1 MHTHMPAAAAGY
13 DPALRRGAG
22 QQGISGVGV
31 SVRHGKVI
39 RAVTHT
45 VEVHPCRAGS
55 QCVVERAV
63 LQIGA
68 AANTEAKAV
77 GVDKLFILGADGPVV
92 HAVLPHRE
100 RRDMHAVVAD
110 EHMRFVLPLLCRVRD
125 CCIGRSPERMI
136 GGQRQK
142 QERLKCPV
150 GAAGGVVPFA
160 HEQVRVLVADGQY
173 ARRVSDRV
181 LKPVVQVGQHGMT
194 HRTPWDAFILRP
206 CKRIGRKECRVG
218 EAVGQAATERNFR
231 AVIGKPLD
239 EIPGKFAAAGLEL
252 GRVAIGIQRGERRPD
267 E

>member
-100 RRDMHAVVAD
+100 HRDMPAVVAD
-110 EHMRFVLPLLCRVRD
+110 EHMWFVLPLLCRVRN

-142 QERLKCPV
+142 QERLKGPV
-150 GAAGGVVPFA
+150 WAAGGVVPLA
-160 HEQVRVLVADGQY
+160 HEQVRVLVADGQH
-173 ARRVSDRV
+173 ARRVGDGV

-218 EAVGQAATERNFR
+218 EAVGQAATKRKLR